1 MPRSEKGEK
10 HSWNIFELGVIISL
24 GAFSKCVSDD
34 DDVDEDDKVRKAEKD
49 AFHISVTLFP
59 ASRANQPT
67 GAVSTKM
74 THSLQGARFEPT

>member
-1 MPRSEKGEK
+1 M
-10 HSWNIFELGVIISL
+10 
-24 GAFSKCVSDD
+24 SDD
-34 DDVDEDDKVRKAEKD
+34 DDDAADVDEDDKVRKAEKD

-59 ASRANQPT
+59 ASKVSQPAPA